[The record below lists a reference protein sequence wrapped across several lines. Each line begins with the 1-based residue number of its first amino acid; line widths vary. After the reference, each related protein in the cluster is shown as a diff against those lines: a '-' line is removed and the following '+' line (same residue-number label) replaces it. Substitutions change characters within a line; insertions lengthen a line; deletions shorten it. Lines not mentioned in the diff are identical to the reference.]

1 MSAPNGILL
10 IGTGRLAFHLGHAFL
25 RSGTNLIGLAGR
37 NAARTRELALA
48 LRTTPF
54 AINEP
59 WPEADLYLLA
69 VSDDAIPGLAAL
81 ITPRD
86 AVVAHTSGAQP
97 LDGLAPHV
105 HRGVLWPVQSFSPGE
120 PADLT
125 RTPLVVDGNTE
136 KVTTL
141 LLDVARS
148 LSGNVVRL
156 PLEQRRT
163 VHLAAVFAS
172 NFPVFLLHE
181 AQRLLRQ
188 EGLDP
193 EILLPLW
200 SSVARKAALVG
211 PGEALTGP
219 ARRGDATTLQRH
231 ADQLT
236 HDPDLRRAYAL
247 LSELIGKRF
256 GPHSA

>member
-1 MSAPNGILL
+1 MSARDGILL
-10 IGTGRLAFHLGHAFL
+10 IGTGRLAFHLGHAL
-25 RSGTNLIGLAGR
+25 VRAGASLAGIAGR
-37 NAARTRELALA
+37 HAERTQILARA
-48 LRTTPF
+48 LRTTPYTIDE
-54 AINEP
+54 A
-59 WPEADLYLLA
+59 WPEVGLYLLA
-69 VSDDAIPGLAAL
+69 VSDDAMPSLATR

-86 AVVAHTSGAQP
+86 AVVAHTSGAQA
-97 LDGLAPHV
+97 LDGLAPHL

-125 RTPLVVDGNTE
+125 RTPIVVDGNTE
-136 KVTTL
+136 KATTL

-193 EILLPLW
+193 DILLPLW
-200 SSVARKAALVG
+200 SSVAQKAALVG
-211 PGEALTGP
+211 PGDALTGP
-219 ARRGDATTLQRH
+219 ARRGDTTTVQRH
-231 ADQLT
+231 LDQLT
-236 HDPDLRRAYAL
+236 HDADLRRAYAL
-247 LSELIGKRF
+247 LSEMIGKRF
-256 GPHSA
+256 GPHRE